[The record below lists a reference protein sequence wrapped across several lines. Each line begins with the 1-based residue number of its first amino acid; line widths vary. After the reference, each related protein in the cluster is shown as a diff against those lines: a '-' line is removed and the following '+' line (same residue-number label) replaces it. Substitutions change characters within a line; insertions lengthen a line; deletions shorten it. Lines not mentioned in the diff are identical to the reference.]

1 MLMLDI
7 IFVICTVGFFVV
19 AVAYVL
25 ACDKLK

>member
-1 MLMLDI
+1 MLDV
-7 IFVICTVGFFVV
+7 IFVVCTIGFFVV